1 MATTFRIQTHLIVTK
16 EQELKT
22 LIYQMNSGHFTT
34 VPELLHKSLT
44 LMFEMTGS
52 TLQIHTEQ

>member
-1 MATTFRIQTHLIVTK
+1 
-16 EQELKT
+16 
-22 LIYQMNSGHFTT
+22 MNSGHFTT

-52 TLQIHTEQ
+52 TLQKHTQR